1 MLIDLKADK
10 LTHQDVGQMDMYVRM
25 FDDLKRQPDD
35 NPSIGLILCS
45 QRDETVVRYSV
56 LKESEQL
63 FASKYRL
70 ILPTEEELKTEL
82 EREQRLLQQEKDERD
97 SND

>member
-97 SND
+97 SK